1 MPNEFVTRNGFISKN
16 NSVVSGSISAT
27 LGITG
32 SVLSASYSVTAA
44 YSINTATAS
53 FVQSAI
59 SASYTLSSETASFAV
74 TAAVRLLPEYAPTV
88 GLQTYIGPYLC
99 ASETSASFLS
109 TAVGLDNIV
118 VTPIL
123 INRDCLLTG
132 VAVSIASTAS
142 GVPTTA
148 SLGIYTDNGSMLPN
162 SLITNLLPVS
172 TTSASAQYKEV
183 GGNNIPLKAKNIYW
197 IAISGDNAL
206 RLPIPSFNN
215 TLLNPLLGY
224 QLSGSGFTAVRNISN
239 YVTQSAGSS
248 ISLPNTLSQDAS
260 TYTVTS
266 FLSAS
271 SYIGP
276 ILNVTY

>member
-1 MPNEFVTRNGFISKN
+1 MPNEFVARNGFISKN
-16 NSVVSGSISAT
+16 DSE
-27 LGITG
+27 ITG
-32 SVLSASYSVTAA
+32 SLTVTGGLTGSILSASYSETASYSLTAVTASYVISA
-44 YSINTATAS
+44 LTASYALSSITASYAATAS
-53 FVQSAI
+53 I
-59 SASYTLSSETASFAV
+59 
-74 TAAVRLLPEYAPTV
+74 RLKPQYAPTV

-109 TAVGLDNIV
+109 QQVGLDNIV

-132 VAVSIASTAS
+132 VAVSIASTSS

-239 YVTQSAGSS
+239 YVTQSVGSS
-248 ISLPNTLSQDAS
+248 ISLPSTLSQVAS